1 MICGFIYLGVG
12 MSFFQWNF
20 LFLIVCALFVHIF
33 FKKNVKV
40 RIYENVFL
48 IIYAPILLFIYLNN
62 KEPNLSDMQLSIFL
76 LFLFEIFSILK
87 IYKLFKHIR

>member
-1 MICGFIYLGVG
+1 

-20 LFLIVCALFVHIF
+20 LFLIICALFVHVF
-33 FKKNVKV
+33 FKESIKV
-40 RIYENVFL
+40 RIYESVFL

-62 KEPNLSDMQLSIFL
+62 KEPSLSDIQLSIFL

-87 IYKLFKHIR
+87 IYNLFKRVR